1 MIIRARYAL
10 LAPGEVRR
18 DVRVELD
25 GTRIA
30 AISSGYS
37 PVAAR
42 PDYDFGMAVI
52 VPGLINPHAHL
63 ELEFC
68 AGRVP
73 FNGEFMDW
81 LQTIRDIK
89 RDNGGLATTYPEA
102 TLRQMAACGCTTV
115 LDHHTTNLDWA
126 RIETFGLRYVPFR
139 EYFQFDNHAPDQERM
154 RSQARSSFAPHA
166 PYTASLEVAQA
177 CRRLADA
184 AGLPLSM
191 HLSEIR
197 DEIAFIR
204 DGKSVAI
211 EKLLSLAQATD
222 PQWQGTGMSPVKYF
236 AESGLLSGP
245 TYCVHVN
252 YLEPGD
258 LELLSA
264 LKPTVVFCPRSH
276 AYFRHAT
283 HPIRQY
289 LAAGV
294 PVAVGTDSLGSN
306 DRLSPLH
313 EVALVRQRYPDV
325 KSEDLFAAIT
335 TRALEPLG
343 WTGYLGRLEP
353 GFLADLAV
361 FKLPGDPLAYV
372 RHGAEF
378 PALFDAI
385 IAEGQ
390 AQLTVCNGRVVHQ
403 LGAAQP
409 QQLRV
414 AS

>member
-25 GTRIA
+25 GPRIA
-30 AISSGYS
+30 AISSGFS

-42 PDYDFGMAVI
+42 PDYDFGTAVI
-52 VPGLINPHAHL
+52 VPGLANPHAHL

-68 AGRVP
+68 SGRVP

-89 RDNGGLATTYPEA
+89 RDNGGCATAYPEA

-115 LDHHTTNLDWA
+115 LDHHTTDLDWE
-126 RIETFGLRYVPFR
+126 RVEGYGLRYVPFR
-139 EYFQFDNHAPDQERM
+139 EFFQFDNHTPSLERM
-154 RSQARSSFAPHA
+154 RSQARLGFAPHA

-177 CRRLADA
+177 CRLLADEA
-184 AGLPLSM
+184 RQPLSM

-204 DGKSVAI
+204 DGKSAAI
-211 EKLLSLAQATD
+211 EKLLAMAQAGD
-222 PQWQGTGMSPVKYF
+222 REWRGCGKSPVKYF
-236 AESGLLSGP
+236 ADLGLLSGP

-258 LELLSA
+258 LDILAA

-276 AYFRHAT
+276 AFFHHAP

-294 PVAVGTDSLGSN
+294 PVALGTDSLGSN

-313 EVALVRQRYPDV
+313 EAALVRQSYPDV
-325 KSEDLFAAIT
+325 ASEDLFAAIT
-335 TRALEPLG
+335 TRALAPLG
-343 WTGYLGRLEP
+343 WTGYLGKLEP
-353 GFLADLAV
+353 GYLADLAV
-361 FKLPGDPLAYV
+361 FELPGDPLAYV
-372 RHGAEF
+372 RRGAEF
-378 PALFDAI
+378 PALFDAV
-385 IAEGQ
+385 IAAQQ
-390 AQLTVCNGRVVHQ
+390 ARLTVCRGRVIHPQNAASIEQ
-403 LGAAQP
+403 LHAA
-409 QQLRV
+409 
-414 AS
+414 

>member
-30 AISSGYS
+30 AVGSGYS

-89 RDNGGLATTYPEA
+89 RDNGGMATIYPEA

-115 LDHHTTNLDWA
+115 LDHHTTDLDWE
-126 RIETFGLRYVPFR
+126 RVEGYGLRYVPFR
-139 EYFQFDNHAPDQERM
+139 EFFQFENHAPDLARM
-154 RSQARSSFAPHA
+154 RSQARLSYAPHS
-166 PYTASLEVAQA
+166 PYTASLEVSQA
-177 CRRLADA
+177 CRRLADE
-184 AGLPLSM
+184 AGQPLSM

-197 DEIAFIR
+197 DEITFIR
-204 DGKSVAI
+204 DGKGVAI
-211 EKLLSLAQATD
+211 DKLLAMAQATD
-222 PQWQGTGMSPVKYF
+222 MKWEGTGMSPVKYF
-236 AESGLLSGP
+236 AENGLLNGP

-258 LELLSA
+258 LELLAA
-264 LKPTVVFCPRSH
+264 LKPTVVYCPRSH
-276 AYFRHAT
+276 AFFRHGA

-294 PVAVGTDSLGSN
+294 PVALGTDSLGSN

-313 EVALVRQRYPDV
+313 EAALVRQRYPDV

-335 TRALEPLG
+335 TRALAPLG

-353 GFLADLAV
+353 GYLADLAV
-361 FKLPGDPLAYV
+361 FELPGDPLAYV
-372 RHGAEF
+372 RRGAEF

-385 IAEGQ
+385 IAAGQ
-390 AQLTVCNGRVVHQ
+390 AQLTVCNGRIIHQ
-403 LGAAQP
+403 MSAASQEQP
-409 QQLRV
+409 H
-414 AS
+414 AA